1 MFYSYVWYLLLS
13 WVAFDGVQEVLSIP
27 SSKIVS
33 NKSGMRVKFS
43 DKDVAAENA
52 RVKRMGQKN
61 ACGVVWVVVRVT
73 LEVWQPL
80 MGRPWEV
87 T

>member
-1 MFYSYVWYLLLS
+1 
-13 WVAFDGVQEVLSIP
+13 
-27 SSKIVS
+27 
-33 NKSGMRVKFS
+33 MRVKFS